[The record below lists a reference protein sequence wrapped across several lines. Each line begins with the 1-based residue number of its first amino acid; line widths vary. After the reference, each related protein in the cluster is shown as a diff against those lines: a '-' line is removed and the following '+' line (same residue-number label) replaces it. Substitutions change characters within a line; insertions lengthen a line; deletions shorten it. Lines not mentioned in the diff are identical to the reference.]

1 MRRESGQEAFVQKTS
16 LLPKQDTMLGT
27 YCRRGLLCW
36 YPFLMALSSELLCQR
51 YAGNGDV
58 LLCSV
63 LPGAWLSP
71 PLQLQPWSLCGTSAP
86 AMGGR
91 TAVIGDTQLPGSH
104 DLERC
109 YLISLPQLYD
119 SNCYIYNC
127 QSLARIL
134 VSLFCFLQV

>member
-1 MRRESGQEAFVQKTS
+1 MVMF
-16 LLPKQDTMLGT
+16 
-27 YCRRGLLCW
+27 CC
-36 YPFLMALSSELLCQR
+36 
-51 YAGNGDV
+51 V
-58 LLCSV
+58 LFCLA
-63 LPGAWLSP
+63 AWLSP

-119 SNCYIYNC
+119 SNCYMYITVN
-127 QSLARIL
+127 L
-134 VSLFCFLQV
+134 